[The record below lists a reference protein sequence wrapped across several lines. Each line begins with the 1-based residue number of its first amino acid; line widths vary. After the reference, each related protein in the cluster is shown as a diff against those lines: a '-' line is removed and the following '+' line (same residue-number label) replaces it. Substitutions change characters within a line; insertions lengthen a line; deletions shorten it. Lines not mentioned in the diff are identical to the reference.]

1 MVLRPILLVK
11 IVILL
16 LLSEANG
23 NGSADIL
30 GANKPI
36 MVRHSTKMAENEAY
50 AKQTDYFDTLLK
62 LALKKSDIPTSL
74 KPVKIPT
81 VIDARKALMFEAG
94 MFDVIWLHTSK
105 ELESRFLP
113 IRIPLFKG
121 LIGWRVFL
129 IRKENIP
136 VFANAKSIDTLKN
149 LIVGQGNDWPDTTI
163 LRANN
168 FNLMTSVHP
177 KNLFDMLVANR
188 LDYFPRSIL
197 ETENELLF
205 DHNKQL
211 VVEPTL
217 ALQYPTAFYFFV
229 RKDNFE
235 LAGIIEKGLEASISD
250 GTFDELFYKNFAKDI
265 QQAQFKQRK
274 VFKLSTPKEMFS
286 HLPLERK
293 DLWFQETDSL
303 YE

>member
-1 MVLRPILLVK
+1 MLLRPILFIAL
-11 IVILL
+11 VILL
-16 LLSEANG
+16 LSKANG
-23 NGSADIL
+23 NES
-30 GANKPI
+30 ANKTETKKPI
-36 MVRHSTKMAENEAY
+36 LIRHSTKMTEDEAY

-62 LALKKSDIPTSL
+62 LALKKSDTPTTL
-74 KPVKIPT
+74 KAVKIPT
-81 VIDARKALMFEAG
+81 VIDARKALMFEAD

-136 VFANAKSIDTLKN
+136 YFSSVKSINTLKK
-149 LIVGQGNDWPDTTI
+149 LIIGQGNDWPDTTI
-163 LRANN
+163 LRANH

-177 KNLFDMLVANR
+177 KNLFDMLIANR

-229 RKDNFE
+229 RKGNVE
-235 LAGIIEKGLEASISD
+235 LAKIIEKGLEISIAD
-250 GTFDELFYKNFAKDI
+250 GTFNELFYKNFAQDI
-265 QQAQFKQRK
+265 HRAQLKQRQ

-293 DLWFQETDSL
+293 DLWFQESDSL
-303 YE
+303 H